1 MSLVRVNNLTRYYGS
16 NCAVDHINFELAAGD
31 ILGFLGPNGAGK
43 STTMQMLSGNLAP
56 SEGEISINGIDLLD
70 NPKQAKAVIG
80 YLPETPPLYKEMTV
94 DEYLSYCAKLHGIE
108 RGAIKAVVALS
119 KERCGLIENGRRLIA
134 NLSKG
139 FQQRVGIAQA
149 ILHSPEVI
157 ILDEPTVGLDPNQ
170 IREIRALIAELGKEH
185 GIILC
190 THILP
195 EVQAV
200 CNRVQIINKGQL
212 VYESDVEALLEKKLT
227 GSYEVSLL
235 HPPSLEDMHTLDCI
249 EEIEQ
254 LNEHTF
260 VIHTGDSSIEYLVK
274 VAVKNDWGL
283 YKLVAHE
290 RTLEQIFV
298 DLTMNDSGGDGE
310 FAEDTE
316 QPGQEATDEDVDAAY
331 EQAVYNM
338 LEEPTSEDNSI
349 QDTNGEHSGDDSSDD
364 SRDDYSDD
372 DIDKRPAP

>member
-1 MSLVRVNNLTRYYGS
+1 MSLVRVSNLVRYYG
-16 NCAVDHINFELAAGD
+16 NHCAVDHIDFELNTGD

-56 SEGEISINGIDLLD
+56 SEGEIQINGIDLLD
-70 NPKQAKAVIG
+70 NPRQAKAVIG
-80 YLPETPPLYKEMTV
+80 YLPEVPPLYKEMTV
-94 DEYLSYCAKLHGIE
+94 DEYLKYCARLHGIE
-108 RGAIKAVVALS
+108 RRAVKDAVTLA
-119 KERCGLIENGRRLIA
+119 KTRCGLMDNGHRLIA

-170 IREIRALIAELGKEH
+170 IREIRELIAELGKEH

-212 VYESDVEALLEKKLT
+212 VYESNLEQLLEKKVT
-227 GSYEVSLL
+227 GAYEVTFLS
-235 HPPSLEDMHTLDCI
+235 PPTTANLDSLDCI
-249 EEIEQ
+249 TEHQ
-254 LNEHTF
+254 RLDEHTF
-260 VIHTGDSSIEYLVK
+260 LIHTGESSIEYLVQ

-283 YKLVAHE
+283 IKLLPHE
-290 RTLEQIFV
+290 RTLEQIFI
-298 DLTMNDSGGDGE
+298 DLTTGDDE
-310 FAEDTE
+310 LVETAPLSADAMMEDYLKAQLPAFDDE
-316 QPGQEATDEDVDAAY
+316 SKDEDVLFDDMRAQDDPLFD
-331 EQAVYNM
+331 EP
-338 LEEPTSEDNSI
+338 LDDDDREDKPTS
-349 QDTNGEHSGDDSSDD
+349 
-364 SRDDYSDD
+364 
-372 DIDKRPAP
+372 